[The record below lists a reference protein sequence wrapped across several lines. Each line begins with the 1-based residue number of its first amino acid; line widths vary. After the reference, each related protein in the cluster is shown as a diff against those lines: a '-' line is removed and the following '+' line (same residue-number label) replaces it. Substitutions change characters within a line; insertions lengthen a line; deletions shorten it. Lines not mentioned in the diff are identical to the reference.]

1 MTNINWYPGHMV
13 KTRRQIK
20 EYMKLV
26 DVVYEIVDARMP
38 FSSRIKDI
46 DEIVGSKPRIIVMTK
61 IDLCDINETDKWVKY
76 YEKQG
81 HKVILL
87 DLSKN
92 TSLKNLIDLTYE
104 IAKPLIDKRKQK
116 GLKLRK
122 IRTMIIGIPNVGKS
136 TLINRLVGRKAT
148 KIGNRPGITT
158 SIDWIRINDN
168 LELLDTPGILWPRLD
183 NRVVALNL
191 ASLTA
196 IKEEVLPYDEVALHI
211 LKMLSKYYPEKLE
224 ERYGVFNIDF
234 EDIVP
239 TLDLIGKRRGCL
251 IKGGEIDYD
260 KVVNIIINDVKNG
273 TIKNI
278 TFDRFEEKNAD

>member
-13 KTRRQIK
+13 KTRRQMK

-92 TSLKNLIDLTYE
+92 TSLKNLINLTYE

-234 EDIVP
+234 ENIVP
-239 TLDLIGKRRGCL
+239 TLDLIGKKRGCL

-273 TIKNI
+273 AIKNI
-278 TFDRFEEKNAD
+278 TFDRFEVKNAD

>member
-183 NRVVALNL
+183 NKVVALNL

-224 ERYGVFNIDF
+224 ERYEVFNIDF

-273 TIKNI
+273 AIKNI
-278 TFDRFEEKNAD
+278 TFDRFEVKNAD

>member
-239 TLDLIGKRRGCL
+239 TLDLIGKKRGCL

-273 TIKNI
+273 AIKNI
-278 TFDRFEEKNAD
+278 TFDRFEVKNAD

>member
-26 DVVYEIVDARMP
+26 DVVYEIVDARIP

-239 TLDLIGKRRGCL
+239 TLDLIGKKRGCL
-251 IKGGEIDYD
+251 IKGGEINYD

-273 TIKNI
+273 AIKNI
-278 TFDRFEEKNAD
+278 TFDRFEVKNAD